1 MCHLREFFI
10 VHHMR
15 EKEDKRTHQI
25 TIPFFKAQESVL
37 DLTNNKQPHEIL
49 VEEVKG
55 IINNTQQFSKIR
67 KKVQKKIREI
77 NFFLHF

>member
-1 MCHLREFFI
+1 MNIFNLFFRIFNFTKKIIFISVLQQMCHLREFFI

-55 IINNTQQFSKIR
+55 MK
-67 KKVQKKIREI
+67 
-77 NFFLHF
+77 

>member
-1 MCHLREFFI
+1 MFTLQQMCHLREFFI

-37 DLTNNKQPHEIL
+37 DLTNNQQPHEIL

-67 KKVQKKIREI
+67 KKSAKKIR
-77 NFFLHF
+77 

>member
-55 IINNTQQFSKIR
+55 M
-67 KKVQKKIREI
+67 KKYSANKIREI
-77 NFFLHF
+77 IFHEGNLL